1 MVRQP
6 QSWLIF
12 DVGQNENMQA
22 IARSSEHDA
31 ARIRVTTLLLV
42 VFWLPYSFSLFG
54 RIVFMV
60 HEGGMEW
67 RDGTGS
73 PFLFVIGMVTEFI
86 VLGIPAALLSGMT
99 LILRAKQKP
108 NKSPEPTPTSVMP
121 AAEQPSR
128 RP

>member
-1 MVRQP
+1 
-6 QSWLIF
+6 
-12 DVGQNENMQA
+12 
-22 IARSSEHDA
+22 
-31 ARIRVTTLLLV
+31 
-42 VFWLPYSFSLFG
+42 
-54 RIVFMV
+54 MV

-108 NKSPEPTPTSVMP
+108 NKSPEPTPTSGTVAAEPLGVP
-121 AAEQPSR
+121 AAVVAHLYRSAEADRGMTADPGASLQVTPTF
-128 RP
+128 PDE